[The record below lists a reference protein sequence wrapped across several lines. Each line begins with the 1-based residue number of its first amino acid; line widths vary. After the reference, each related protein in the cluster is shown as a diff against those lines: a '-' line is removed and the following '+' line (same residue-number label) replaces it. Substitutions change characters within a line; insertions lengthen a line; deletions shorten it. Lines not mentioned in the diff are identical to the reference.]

1 MTGDIGGMA
10 GAVESCDCVT
20 GATRRIIQNSLR
32 DLLAGYGAVGVGLAM
47 WFDRQGAISEASRN
61 FGPVL
66 RLIGLERFS
75 ETANCPVEAALSGQ
89 SVLAPPAFQPAQPG
103 DVQASRDPD
112 ITWKSQQPHP
122 GSIGVKALGR

>member
-66 RLIGLERFS
+66 RLFGLERFRDGQLPGRGLWVD
-75 ETANCPVEAALSGQ
+75 NPFWLPQLS
-89 SVLAPPAFQPAQPG
+89 SRHSLAMFRRHAT
-103 DVQASRDPD
+103 PD
-112 ITWKSQQPHP
+112 ITWKSQQPRP